1 MSTEGGRKA
10 VIAALAANLGIAA
23 SKFVAFA
30 FTGSSSML
38 SEAIHSVADSGN
50 QVLLLIGGKRAQ
62 KKADAKHPFGYGRR
76 RYVYGFIV
84 SVVLFLVGGVFSLYE
99 GWHKWTHPEPLN
111 DAWIAFLVLIVAIVL
126 ESFSFRT
133 AFREANKAR
142 GHRSL
147 ARYVRDA
154 RQPELPVIL
163 LEDLGALA
171 GLVFALLGVSAAV
184 ITGNARFDALG
195 AMAVG
200 MLLLVIAIV
209 LAIEM
214 ANMLVGEAALPEEV
228 AAIRAALEGAPTVQQ
243 VIHLR
248 TLHVGPDELLVAAK
262 IAIRHDATAASIA
275 RGIDEAERAVRAAVA
290 TARYIFIEP
299 DLLRG
304 DDDVTKQAMTGN
316 PADAAHDDS

>member
-10 VIAALAANLGIAA
+10 VVAALAANLGIAA

-50 QVLLLIGGKRAQ
+50 QVLLLIGGERAKQ
-62 KKADAKHPFGYGRR
+62 APDEQHPFGYGAR
-76 RYVYGFIV
+76 RYVYGFVV

-111 DAWIAFLVLIVAIVL
+111 DAWIAFVVLGVAIVL
-126 ESFSFRT
+126 EAFSFRT
-133 AFREANKAR
+133 ALREANRSR

-163 LEDLGALA
+163 LEDLGALV
-171 GLVFALLGVSAAV
+171 GLVFALVGVSAAV
-184 ITGNARFDALG
+184 ITGNGRFDALG

-200 MLLLVIAIV
+200 LLLLVIAIF

-228 AAIRAALEGAPTVQQ
+228 EAIRAALAGAPAVQQ

-248 TLHVGPDELLVAAK
+248 TLHVGPDELLVGAK
-262 IAIRHDATAASIA
+262 IAIRHTESAASIA
-275 RGIDEAERAVRAAVA
+275 QGIDDAEAAIRLAVP
-290 TARYIFIEP
+290 TARYIFLEP

-304 DDDVTKQAMTGN
+304 ASVENTGG
-316 PADAAHDDS
+316 